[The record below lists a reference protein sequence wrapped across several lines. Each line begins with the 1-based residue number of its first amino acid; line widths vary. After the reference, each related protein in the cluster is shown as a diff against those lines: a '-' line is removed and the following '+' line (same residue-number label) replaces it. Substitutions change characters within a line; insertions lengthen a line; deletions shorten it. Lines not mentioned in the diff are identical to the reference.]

1 MSLVLARVEGAGT
14 APVRAQG
21 LQAKSLGEKGLRF
34 PPRSQTGLGRRQ
46 GNPCLSAKLRG
57 QKQDAQ
63 DCPPHGQDL
72 PS

>member
-34 PPRSQTGLGRRQ
+34 PPRSQTGLGRR
-46 GNPCLSAKLRG
+46 
-57 QKQDAQ
+57 
-63 DCPPHGQDL
+63 
-72 PS
+72 